1 MIDLLFNRIHTIK
14 AHSLVDEVLKTNFR
28 ELENYFQDRNETLIG
43 IIDYE
48 FDKNNNRKIN
58 NISINP
64 NQKEE
69 IILDKGDRLITI
81 ANFNNLEMVNCSQ
94 WLHIL

>member
-1 MIDLLFNRIHTIK
+1 MCNCFFIFIVKHD
-14 AHSLVDEVLKTNFR
+14 
-28 ELENYFQDRNETLIG
+28 YWLIG

-48 FDKNNNRKIN
+48 FNKQQNRRMN

-64 NQKEE
+64 DQIKE

-81 ANFNNLEMVNCSQ
+81 ANFNNLEMVNNSQ

>member
-1 MIDLLFNRIHTIK
+1 MNLIRIIIEKLIIYLLIP
-14 AHSLVDEVLKTNFR
+14 TN
-28 ELENYFQDRNETLIG
+28 
-43 IIDYE
+43 
-48 FDKNNNRKIN
+48 
-58 NISINP
+58 
-64 NQKEE
+64 KEE

>member
-1 MIDLLFNRIHTIK
+1 MIKNVGEST
-14 AHSLVDEVLKTNFR
+14 
-28 ELENYFQDRNETLIG
+28 FQ
-43 IIDYE
+43 
-48 FDKNNNRKIN
+48 
-58 NISINP
+58 
-64 NQKEE
+64 E

>member
-1 MIDLLFNRIHTIK
+1 M
-14 AHSLVDEVLKTNFR
+14 
-28 ELENYFQDRNETLIG
+28 
-43 IIDYE
+43 
-48 FDKNNNRKIN
+48 N

-64 NQKEE
+64 DQKKE

-81 ANFNNLEMVNCSQ
+81 ANFNNLEMVNNSQ

>member
-1 MIDLLFNRIHTIK
+1 
-14 AHSLVDEVLKTNFR
+14 LVDDALKTNFR